1 MKQNRWA
8 WYTLGLIIVI
18 GLAAMIW
25 TSVVA
30 VANVWFM
37 VGLAFLIGA
46 AFFILEKGHLFAGWR
61 RRRRKNNG
69 PLEMELPEEKIKAR
83 DVATVKNGPIIV
95 NRYARFCLI
104 NAVGLILF
112 SILLTL

>member
-18 GLAAMIW
+18 GLVAMIW

-37 VGLAFLIGA
+37 VGLAFFNRRCLFLFWKKGICLLVGA
-46 AFFILEKGHLFAGWR
+46 DGAGRTTGRWKWNSL
-61 RRRRKNNG
+61 RKKLKHG
-69 PLEMELPEEKIKAR
+69 MLQPLKM
-83 DVATVKNGPIIV
+83 VQ
-95 NRYARFCLI
+95 
-104 NAVGLILF
+104 
-112 SILLTL
+112 LL